1 MYRLW
6 FGRLLWFGR
15 SVKNLSIRSFPTK
28 QARSDAALDGA
39 NERVLALIPHSLRSF
54 RNFHFGQETT
64 GSITPIASELTDAV
78 RPIFFG
84 LNAHPTTVQ
93 SHTARLLVKKSD
105 LGQMN
110 QLQRRGV

>member
-15 SVKNLSIRSFPTK
+15 SVNNLSIRSFPTK

-54 RNFHFGQETT
+54 RNFHFGPETT
-64 GSITPIASELTDAV
+64 GSIMPIASELADAV
-78 RPIFFG
+78 LRYSSG
-84 LNAHPTTVQ
+84 LMLTQPPCKVIPQGSLSKSRTQ
-93 SHTARLLVKKSD
+93 VK
-105 LGQMN
+105 
-110 QLQRRGV
+110 